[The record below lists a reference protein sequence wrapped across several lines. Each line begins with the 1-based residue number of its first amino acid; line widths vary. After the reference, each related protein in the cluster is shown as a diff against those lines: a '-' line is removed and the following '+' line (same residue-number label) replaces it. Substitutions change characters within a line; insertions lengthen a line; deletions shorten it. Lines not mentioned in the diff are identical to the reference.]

1 MRLLPNR
8 LKVVVKER
16 MPVAFVEI
24 NSHIQLIDANGVIM
38 ELPANSQAS
47 YSFPVIVGID
57 GSGAALDPGG
67 AHEDLH
73 ATHAKNW
80 MPAARTIPR
89 DLSDVDLSDPDD
101 VKATVTDPHGAVLVH
116 LGSSNFL
123 ERFKIYVAHVQEW
136 RTQFQKLQ
144 SVDLRYEHQ
153 VIVNPDA
160 VPSRRQRK
168 QYCRAGSRCCG
179 RAPKK
184 TASPQKRKEAQV
196 TTMGS
201 QTENL
206 LTVIDVGSAKTCVI
220 VAEVN
225 DYALRYRG
233 HGISDSRGM
242 RKGVIA
248 DLDKAVDSI
257 KKAVEEAENVAQAPV
272 EHAVVGVAGSH
283 IRGVNSHGGIS
294 LGSRSREISRED
306 VRQAVEKARSIAM
319 PEDREP
325 LHLLPQEFIVD
336 GQGGVHDPA
345 GLMGRKLEVRVH
357 VVTAGTTATQNVVTA
372 VNRAGIHVD
381 DTVFEALACADSV
394 LQTDERE
401 LGVCLVDIGAG
412 STDLIV
418 YFEGVVIH
426 TGVIPIGGDHFTN
439 DVRWA
444 SARRCPMPRTS
455 RRCSA
460 ARS

>member
-1 MRLLPNR
+1 
-8 LKVVVKER
+8 
-16 MPVAFVEI
+16 
-24 NSHIQLIDANGVIM
+24 
-38 ELPANSQAS
+38 
-47 YSFPVIVGID
+47 
-57 GSGAALDPGG
+57 
-67 AHEDLH
+67 
-73 ATHAKNW
+73 
-80 MPAARTIPR
+80 
-89 DLSDVDLSDPDD
+89 
-101 VKATVTDPHGAVLVH
+101 
-116 LGSSNFL
+116 
-123 ERFKIYVAHVQEW
+123 
-136 RTQFQKLQ
+136 
-144 SVDLRYEHQ
+144 
-153 VIVNPDA
+153 
-160 VPSRRQRK
+160 
-168 QYCRAGSRCCG
+168 
-179 RAPKK
+179 
-184 TASPQKRKEAQV
+184 
-196 TTMGS
+196 MGS

-294 LGSRSREISRED
+294 LGSRSREISRDD

-319 PEDREP
+319 PDDREP

-357 VVTAGTTATQNVVTA
+357 VVTAGNTATQNVVTA

-401 LGVCLVDIGAG
+401 LGVCLADIGAG

-426 TGVIPIGGDHFTN
+426 TGVVPIGGDHFTN
-439 DVRWA
+439 DVAVGFSTPVLDAENIKKMFGCAVVTRIPLGNEIEVP
-444 SARRCPMPRTS
+444 SVGDRPSRLMQQRMLGEILEPRARELMELLRDHLRQAGVYELLGAGVVFTGGGS
-455 RRCSA
+455 RLNSLLEVADDILRRPVRLGYPVPIAKLPSNLLEPEFSTA
-460 ARS
+460 IGMVLYGHRARQARMNLDRGLGAKLKALFARQNA